1 MSNQSYDA
9 SAFSANPNSEPA
21 TQEVARSGEERIA
34 RGMLCA
40 LLAVVAG
47 AVLTVVIWRLGF
59 IASITSFAMAAGAVY
74 LYSLGAGAAPRKGL
88 VPLVLLIVLGVV
100 VAFFAI
106 VASDASDAYTMFAT
120 AASGTRTTFIMDNMF
135 NGEVLSSYGKD
146 MAMFGLFAVLGL
158 FGTMRQLL
166 RTSH

>member
-1 MSNQSYDA
+1 MLL
-9 SAFSANPNSEPA
+9 AF
-21 TQEVARSGEERIA
+21 
-34 RGMLCA
+34 
-40 LLAVVAG
+40 LAVVAG

-74 LYSLGAGAAPRKGL
+74 LYGLGAGGAPRKGL
-88 VPLVLLIVLGVV
+88 VPLVLLIMVGVV

-120 AASGTRTTFIMDNMF
+120 TGSVSRTTFVMDNIF
-135 NGEVLSSYGKD
+135 RPEVLSTYGTD

-158 FGTMRQLL
+158 FGTMRRLL
-166 RTSH
+166 RAPA